1 MSTIAVDAMGGDS
14 APKEIVKG
22 AILAKENGVDLILSG
37 DKALIETYL
46 EGVKI
51 PVVDYPEVI
60 SMEDNPARAIRTK
73 KNASIIGAL
82 QLVKENKA
90 DGVFS
95 AGSTGATLVGAI
107 SILGK
112 IKGVLRPAIAAVI
125 PGIEGDT
132 ILLDSGSSL
141 DVKPKILLQYG
152 AMGSKLAEII
162 FGINNPKIG
171 LLNNGEEESKGRDI
185 EKSAYKLLKS
195 SNLNFIGNIEGR
207 DFANSKADVFV
218 TDGFTGNVVLKTM
231 EGTAKLQQ
239 KLISDSLKD
248 NLFKPLLIPVK
259 NAMRPARDK
268 LNPDKTN
275 ASYLLGVN
283 GLVTIGHGSSSAE
296 AIKNGILYTNKSL
309 DSSFMHNFTNTISEL

>member
-309 DSSFMHNFTNTISEL
+309 DSGFMHNFTNTISEL